1 MERKS
6 KRLAHVHMIAGGLLV
21 LAGCATTEDVAVV
34 QRGQVQLTHE
44 ITQRVAKLESG
55 QEEVRRNQ
63 ADLGVKLDQ
72 ISSEMQVLTGRFEES
87 RHQTQRAL
95 QEVAA
100 HRQAQEQRLREMEQ
114 KLKSLHEPPASPAG
128 EPPASPAPPREA
140 KETKEA
146 KEAKPLAKK
155 SPEDLYKEAYDTLKE
170 GHPAEAREQ
179 FRRFLKLHPK
189 SDLADNAQYWIGET
203 HYVEKDY
210 EKAILA
216 FEELIK
222 KYPKGDKVPGA
233 MLKEAYAFLELKDK
247 QNARTL
253 LKRLVS
259 LYPKSEEAVLAKKKL
274 KELK

>member
-1 MERKS
+1 MAR
-6 KRLAHVHMIAGGLLV
+6 RWIDRPGAFLIAGGLLV

-63 ADLGVKLDQ
+63 ADLGAKMDQ

-87 RHQTQRAL
+87 RHQSQRAL
-95 QEVAA
+95 QEFAA
-100 HRQAQEQRLREMEQ
+100 LRQTQEQRLREMEQ
-114 KLKSLHEPPASPAG
+114 KIKSLHEPPASPTGGAT
-128 EPPASPAPPREA
+128 AFPAPAQEA

-146 KEAKPLAKK
+146 KPPVKK
-155 SPEDLYKEAYDTLKE
+155 SPEEIYKEAYDTLKE

-179 FRRFLKLHPK
+179 FKKFLKLHPK

-203 HYVEKDY
+203 HYVERDY
-210 EKAILA
+210 EKAVLA
-216 FEELIK
+216 FEELVK

-233 MLKEAYAFLELKDK
+233 LLKEAYAFLELKDK
-247 QNARTL
+247 SNARTL
-253 LKRLVS
+253 LKRLVA
-259 LYPKSEEAVLAKKKL
+259 LYPKSEEAALAKKKL

>member
-1 MERKS
+1 MS
-6 KRLAHVHMIAGGLLV
+6 LLAGGLLV

-34 QRGQVQLTHE
+34 QRGQAQMTQE
-44 ITQRVAKLESG
+44 MSQRVAKLESG

-72 ISSEMQVLTGRFEES
+72 MASEMQVLTGRFEES
-87 RHQTQRAL
+87 RHQSQRAL
-95 QEVAA
+95 QEFAA
-100 HRQAQEQRLREMEQ
+100 LRQTQEQRLREMEQ
-114 KLKSLHEPPASPAG
+114 KLKSLHEPPPTSVGAG
-128 EPPASPAPPREA
+128 GAQTSPAPAQEA

-146 KEAKPLAKK
+146 KVPAKK
-155 SPEDLYKEAYDTLKE
+155 SPEDLYKEAYDALKE

-179 FRRFLKLHPK
+179 FKKFLKLHPK

-203 HYVEKDY
+203 YYVERDY
-210 EKAILA
+210 EKAVLA
-216 FEELIK
+216 FEELVK

-247 QNARTL
+247 SNARTL
-253 LKRLVS
+253 LKRLVA
-259 LYPKSEEAVLAKKKL
+259 LYPKSEEAALAKKKL